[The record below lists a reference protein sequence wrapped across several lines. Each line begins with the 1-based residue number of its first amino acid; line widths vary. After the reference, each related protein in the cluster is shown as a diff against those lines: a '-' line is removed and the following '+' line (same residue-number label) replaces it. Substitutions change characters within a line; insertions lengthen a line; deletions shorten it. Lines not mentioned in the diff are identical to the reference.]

1 MDPDPSQSRSAGM
14 ARSRVMPAGS
24 ARCSFASSAMVQ
36 RRAFVDL
43 LSING
48 SALKPRQ
55 RLRT

>member
-1 MDPDPSQSRSAGM
+1 MDPDPSRSRSAGM

-24 ARCSFASSAMVQ
+24 ARCSFAFPMVQ

>member
-1 MDPDPSQSRSAGM
+1 MDPDPSRSRSAGM

-24 ARCSFASSAMVQ
+24 ARCSLVFPMVQ

-43 LSING
+43 LLING